1 MSQDI
6 GLIAVELDL
15 RFEREIAGDV
25 IGIRLSVLIG
35 SQHDRV

>member
-1 MSQDI
+1 MSLDI

-25 IGIRLSVLIG
+25 IGIHFLF
-35 SQHDRV
+35 